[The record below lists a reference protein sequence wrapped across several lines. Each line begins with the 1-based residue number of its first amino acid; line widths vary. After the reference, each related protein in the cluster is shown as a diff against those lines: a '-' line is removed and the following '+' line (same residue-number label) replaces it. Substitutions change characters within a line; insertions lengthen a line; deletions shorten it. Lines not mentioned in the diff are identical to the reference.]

1 MSLVIEARDLRKI
14 YHMGEEEVHALRGV
28 SFKVVKQ
35 EFISIMGPSGS
46 GKSTLLHILGCLD
59 RPTSGELLIEG
70 QNIQKATGNQLAEI
84 RNRRIGFVFQNF
96 NLLPKATALENVEL
110 PLIYAGVRG
119 RERRERAEVVLERV
133 GLADRMAHR
142 PPELSGGQRQ
152 RVAIARA
159 MVTEPTFILADEPTG
174 ALDSKTS
181 AQIMEL
187 FAELNA
193 EGNTILIITH
203 DPTVAKQTKRI
214 IHLLDGQIIKD
225 TAGDGVSA

>member
-1 MSLVIEARDLRKI
+1 
-14 YHMGEEEVHALRGV
+14 
-28 SFKVVKQ
+28 
-35 EFISIMGPSGS
+35 
-46 GKSTLLHILGCLD
+46 
-59 RPTSGELLIEG
+59 
-70 QNIQKATGNQLAEI
+70 
-84 RNRRIGFVFQNF
+84 
-96 NLLPKATALENVEL
+96 
-110 PLIYAGVRG
+110 
-119 RERRERAEVVLERV
+119 
-133 GLADRMAHR
+133 
-142 PPELSGGQRQ
+142 
-152 RVAIARA
+152 

>member
-1 MSLVIEARDLRKI
+1 M
-14 YHMGEEEVHALRGV
+14 
-28 SFKVVKQ
+28 
-35 EFISIMGPSGS
+35 
-46 GKSTLLHILGCLD
+46 
-59 RPTSGELLIEG
+59 
-70 QNIQKATGNQLAEI
+70 
-84 RNRRIGFVFQNF
+84 FQNF

-110 PLIYAGVRG
+110 PLIYAGVRR
-119 RERRERAEVVLERV
+119 RERRERAKVVLERV

-214 IHLLDGQIIKD
+214 IHLLDGKIIKD